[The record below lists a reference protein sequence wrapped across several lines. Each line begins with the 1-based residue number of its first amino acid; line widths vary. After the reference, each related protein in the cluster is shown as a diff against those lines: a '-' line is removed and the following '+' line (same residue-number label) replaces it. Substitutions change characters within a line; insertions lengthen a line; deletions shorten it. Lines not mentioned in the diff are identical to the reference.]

1 MNGTEGQERRHSERS
16 IVGCG
21 VDELGEGLDGAKT
34 SAARVRTNE
43 HFRYSHAPLLAS
55 RRPGT
60 MFTSVCKFHA
70 HCTSFHDIGRMRQQ
84 RSAST
89 VVLTIIRYVRKM
101 LLQTN
106 YSAQDAR
113 ETSTFGSSVALSQAV
128 YRGPM
133 SSLWVEIKES
143 KKRWPTCNY
152 RQVEYLCSLICRTER
167 SCSSSLPICR
177 AIYLPWRSN
186 HQYHSSRPTTASC
199 LQCCSEFSLYIRFV
213 VPPAQFSPIKS
224 PISLCI
230 VSHAPP

>member
-1 MNGTEGQERRHSERS
+1 MNGTDCQERRNPERS

-21 VDELGEGLDGAKT
+21 VDELGEGAKT

-43 HFRYSHAPLLAS
+43 HFRHSHAPLLVS

-84 RSAST
+84 RSALWCSQSLGMYEKCCCR
-89 VVLTIIRYVRKM
+89 LTIVRRTPARPGPAHSGAVLHYLKPFIAVRCPRYGWRSKNQRSVG
-101 LLQTN
+101 LL
-106 YSAQDAR
+106 AII
-113 ETSTFGSSVALSQAV
+113 V
-128 YRGPM
+128 
-133 SSLWVEIKES
+133 K
-143 KKRWPTCNY
+143 
-152 RQVEYLCSLICRTER
+152 
-167 SCSSSLPICR
+167 

-199 LQCCSEFSLYIRFV
+199 LQCCGEYSLYIRFV
-213 VPPAQFSPIKS
+213 VPPAQFFPIKS
-224 PISLCI
+224 RISLCI

>member
-43 HFRYSHAPLLAS
+43 HFRHSHAPLLVS

-84 RSAST
+84 RSA
-89 VVLTIIRYVRKM
+89 
-101 LLQTN
+101 

-113 ETSTFGSSVALSQAV
+113 ETRSSTFGSSVALSQAV

-143 KKRWPTCNY
+143 KKRWPKDPAHHCQFAGPY
-152 RQVEYLCSLICRTER
+152 ICPGVVTISTIHHVLQLPPAYNVVVSSR
-167 SCSSSLPICR
+167 STFVLSFHPHSSL
-177 AIYLPWRSN
+177 L
-186 HQYHSSRPTTASC
+186 
-199 LQCCSEFSLYIRFV
+199 
-213 VPPAQFSPIKS
+213 
-224 PISLCI
+224 
-230 VSHAPP
+230 